1 MKRAM
6 TSRDYLDVTP
16 PPGLRIPYGPAA
28 EQFGDLRM
36 PVGGGPHPVVVVIH
50 GGWWRSRYDLTYAG
64 HMCEALTADGYA
76 TWNIEYRRVGQPG
89 GGFPGTLEDAA
100 AALAALRTLAT
111 GYDLDLARLI
121 VTGHSAGGQLAA
133 WLAAKSARP
142 ELDAFGDTPRIAGAV
157 PIAGVLDLDRT
168 SELRVGSDGEVP
180 VHDFLGGTFREVPA
194 RYALASPARLLPTA
208 VPLVAIHGDAD
219 DAVPLEISQRYVERA
234 AAAGDIAT
242 LIVLPGVD
250 HFEPFDPQTS
260 AGATVRAAI
269 GDLVERATPA

>member
-1 MKRAM
+1 M

-16 PPGLRIPYGPAA
+16 PPGLRLPYGSQA
-28 EQFGDLRM
+28 EQFGDLRI
-36 PVGGGPHPVVVVIH
+36 PVGAGPHPVVVVVH
-50 GGWWRSRYDLTYAG
+50 GGWWRSLYDLTYAG

-111 GYDLDLARLI
+111 GYDLDLPRLV

-133 WLAAKSARP
+133 WLAAKAARP

-157 PIAGVLDLDRT
+157 PVAGVLDLDRT
-168 SELRVGSDGEVP
+168 SELRVGSDGDVP
-180 VHDFLGGTFREVPA
+180 VHDFLGGSFREVPG
-194 RYALASPARLLPTA
+194 RYALASPSRLLPTA
-208 VPLVAIHGDAD
+208 VPVVAIHGDAD
-219 DAVPLEISQRYVERA
+219 DAVPIEISQRYVERA
-234 AAAGDIAT
+234 AAAGDAAT

-250 HFEPFDPQTS
+250 HFEPFDPRTS

-269 GDLVERATPA
+269 GDLIERAASA